1 MPGCASLTGLS
12 RGTRGTPHPTVFPPM
27 SGPAS
32 IHLRRCDHRLASAD
46 DESLHD
52 QISERILEGNALAAV
67 SREGVITGKGK
78 IRGNLYSTSEPRSPD
93 WLENARWGNHK
104 HTLDR
109 GVGSHWVL
117 M

>member
-1 MPGCASLTGLS
+1 
-12 RGTRGTPHPTVFPPM
+12 M